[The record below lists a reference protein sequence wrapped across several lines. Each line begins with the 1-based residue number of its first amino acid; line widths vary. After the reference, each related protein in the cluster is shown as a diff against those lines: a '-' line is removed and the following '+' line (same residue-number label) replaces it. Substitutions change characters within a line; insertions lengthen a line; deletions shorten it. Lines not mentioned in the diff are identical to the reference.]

1 MGLLVAGTEGG
12 MDGGLVS
19 EEGLTQE
26 RRGAEQEL
34 ESKSSMLD
42 FQTLQLAGKHSS
54 PFLVLTNKY
63 QQLFFFHLLTNKRPL

>member
-1 MGLLVAGTEGG
+1 MEGE
-12 MDGGLVS
+12 LVS

-63 QQLFFFHLLTNKRPL
+63 QQLFFFYLPTRGLCRRI